1 MPRYTIVLSKKA
13 EKQLD
18 KLPTIIA
25 DPIIVAISN
34 LEDNPRPIGHK
45 KLKGR
50 EGFRIRVGN
59 YRVIYEIFENELLID
74 VISLGHRKDIY
85 K

>member
-34 LEDNPRPIGHK
+34 LEDNPRPVGHK

>member
-18 KLPTIIA
+18 KLPNIVA
-25 DPIIVAISN
+25 DPILVAISD
-34 LEDNPRPIGHK
+34 LEDNPRPVGHK

-50 EGFRIRVGN
+50 EGFRIRVGS
-59 YRVIYEIFENELLID
+59 YRVIYDIIEKELLID